1 MKYLIFGIIILLLG
15 GLYYLH
21 FFKTPEQTVINKTEN
36 YQVHKVYFTREAVN
50 DSVERKLKMGQ
61 YGNLFEIYTNICRD
75 QEIISL
81 LIFKALEKGVP
92 INLLFA
98 LVQQE
103 SGFDPKALNR
113 NESGSE
119 DVGLMQLNTKRFGK
133 QKKVALYDIKT
144 NVDLGTS
151 HLLDL
156 KNQYGSWEEGIMR
169 YNGWGDA
176 AVKHLAVVL
185 KRERDIDRLYNSY

>member
-1 MKYLIFGIIILLLG
+1 MKAWIFLILVFLLG

-81 LIFKALEKGVP
+81 LIFKGLEKGIP
-92 INLLFA
+92 LNLLFA

-119 DVGLMQLNTKRFGK
+119 DVGLMQLNTRRFSK